1 MITRKSLAVLACIT
15 LALAIVA
22 GAIGTS
28 HHGVINVISR
38 IAFFGFLACALF
50 LVVASVATIVRHGAR
65 RVRSQPQPDGSN
77 HRTD

>member
-1 MITRKSLAVLACIT
+1 MITRKSLAALAGIT

-28 HHGVINVISR
+28 HHGVINVISH
-38 IAFFGFLACALF
+38 IAWFGFLACALF

>member
-1 MITRKSLAVLACIT
+1 MITRKSLAALAGTT
-15 LALAIVA
+15 LGLAIVA

-38 IAFFGFLACALF
+38 IAWFGFLACALF

-65 RVRSQPQPDGSN
+65 GARPWPRSDRGN
-77 HRTD
+77 HQGD